1 MAAPLVAAQPTSP
14 ASSKPARIM
23 LIFFMLVS
31 RALIG
36 LSPFRAIRA
45 QHRGVLSLRVGA
57 IPPVDPVNGPIDGAR
72 IERNLDPAVR
82 RVAIALIDD
91 VDVIERILKHL
102 KVGHPRIENRS
113 PAGPEVRPVGLG
125 VVLPVCR

>member
-1 MAAPLVAAQPTSP
+1 
-14 ASSKPARIM
+14 M

-45 QHRGVLSLRVGA
+45 QHRGVLSLRVGT
-57 IPPVDPVNGPIDGAR
+57 IPPVDP
-72 IERNLDPAVR
+72 
-82 RVAIALIDD
+82 

-113 PAGPEVRPVGLG
+113 SAGPDPSRPEGQTIPLT
-125 VVLPVCR
+125 